1 MHDKLF
7 EAALGIQAPWSVTS
21 VKFDASAKVLT
32 VDIDFKRGSRF
43 GVKGHEGLHPV
54 HDTVVKEYRHLNFFQ
69 HECKLRV
76 RTPRVKLPDGSVRL
90 HDPEFS
96 GRLSGFTLLFEA
108 LILMLA
114 QQMPF
119 TAVARI
125 VGESVHR
132 VMAVCER
139 YVELALAAADFSQ
152 VKALAVDETSR
163 ARGHDYITL
172 AADACRAARAVR
184 HRRARRQDDRA
195 PGRRARRPRLSTGA
209 DRVGEHRHVA
219 RVHQGLRRTPARLAH
234 HV

>member
-21 VKFDASAKVLT
+21 VKFDESAKVLT

-43 GVKGHEGLHPV
+43 GVEGHEGLHPV

-152 VKALAVDETSR
+152 VKAWPSTRPR
-163 ARGHDYITL
+163 AL
-172 AADACRAARAVR
+172 AATTTSPWPPTPSSGACCSSPKGATPRRSSAWPPSSPPTAV
-184 HRRARRQDDRA
+184 HRSRSSR
-195 PGRRARRPRLSTGA
+195 
-209 DRVGEHRHVA
+209 
-219 RVHQGLRRTPARLAH
+219 
-234 HV
+234 